1 MGANIRNGAPLDQR
15 SLCETCRHAHIER
28 GYRESEELV
37 VCQLT
42 FPGHRVSF
50 RVRQCSGHTEAK
62 GQTLKQMER
71 IAWVLDAKGYT
82 RKLGFV
88 PAEERPESLDPA
100 ELIPTGST
108 GADSAG

>member
-50 RVRQCSGHTEAK
+50 RVRQCSGQHGGKGTDSQADGANRLGARCQGLHAEA
-62 GQTLKQMER
+62 R
-71 IAWVLDAKGYT
+71 IRAC
-82 RKLGFV
+82 
-88 PAEERPESLDPA
+88 
-100 ELIPTGST
+100 
-108 GADSAG
+108 

>member
-1 MGANIRNGAPLDQR
+1 MQVNIRDGPPLAGR

-50 RVRQCSGHTEAK
+50 RVRQCSGHMEAK
-62 GQTLKQMER
+62 RQTLKQMER

-88 PAEERPESLDPA
+88 PAEERPEDLDPA

-108 GADSAG
+108 RVDSAG

>member
-1 MGANIRNGAPLDQR
+1 MRANIRNGAPLDHR

-28 GYRESEELV
+28 GYGESEELV

-50 RVRQCSGHTEAK
+50 RVRQCSGHMERK
-62 GQTLKQMER
+62 SETLKQMER
-71 IAWVLDAKGYT
+71 IAWVLDAKDYT

-88 PAEERPESLDPA
+88 PAEERAENLDPA
-100 ELIPTGST
+100 ELIPTEST
-108 GADSAG
+108 GVDSLG

>member
-1 MGANIRNGAPLDQR
+1 MRANIGTGAAGDHR

-37 VCQLT
+37 VCQRT

-50 RVRQCSGHTEAK
+50 RVRRCSGHMEAER
-62 GQTLKQMER
+62 QTLKQMER
-71 IAWVLDAKGYT
+71 IAWVLDAQGYT

-88 PAEERPESLDPA
+88 PAEERPGNLDPA
-100 ELIPTGST
+100 ELIPTDHT
-108 GADSAG
+108 GVDSVG